1 MGAVP
6 SDRMRLNSEQILPLI
21 SVRRAGLEK
30 RGVRP
35 TKWNP
40 ELTWE
45 KWVLKEGGIADMGEV
60 KVLETEERAGKWKR
74 HLSSS
79 SQNEEKGWGLGGA
92 KKLKRGAAKT
102 PAAAGLG
109 REGPGSGSC
118 GEKCPR
124 EDEEVASPRAGKRR
138 GSMASVVG
146 AGYAV
151 AMRGVEMLAD
161 IGKLLE
167 QGEEKEKEEE
177 QVRSEEEEE

>member
-102 PAAAGLG
+102 PAGAGLG
-109 REGPGSGSC
+109 REGPGSGS
-118 GEKCPR
+118 
-124 EDEEVASPRAGKRR
+124 
-138 GSMASVVG
+138 
-146 AGYAV
+146 
-151 AMRGVEMLAD
+151 
-161 IGKLLE
+161 
-167 QGEEKEKEEE
+167 
-177 QVRSEEEEE
+177 